1 MTNGIQPG
9 GHVPAQQL
17 RSDISSVLQ
26 QMRQMREAAGAEL
39 DMQMRGADAA
49 DGEART
55 SGFGDLLKSAVDSV
69 NQLQADAGAQTNAF
83 VRGESSDLVSVMIA
97 TQKSNVAFQ
106 ALTQVRNRVVSAYQD
121 IMNMPI

>member
-1 MTNGIQPG
+1 MTNGIQLG
-9 GHVPAQQL
+9 GQVPAQQL

-39 DMQMRGADAA
+39 DMQMRGADAPDA
-49 DGEART
+49 EART
-55 SGFGDLLKSAVDSV
+55 NGFGDLLKSAVDSV
-69 NQLQADAGAQTNAF
+69 NQLQTDAGAQTNAF

-97 TQKSNVAFQ
+97 TQKSSVAFQ

>member
-9 GHVPAQQL
+9 GQLPAQHL
-17 RSDISSVLQ
+17 RSDISSVLE

-39 DMQMRGADAA
+39 DMQMRGVDAA
-49 DGEART
+49 DGDART